1 MRIKYCRKYE
11 KYVSQQHCEF
21 FNEGKECAFY
31 SNKQWNSI
39 KELLQDVDRPKWDV
53 SEVIKPHQCN
63 LLDRG
68 YLNQRPRR
76 RKPRRKVL
84 SARI

>member
-21 FNEGKECAFY
+21 FNEGKDCEFY
-31 SNKQWNSI
+31 SNNQWNSI
-39 KELLQDVDRPKWDV
+39 KELLQDLNRPRWEV
-53 SEVIKPHQCN
+53 SEIIKPHKCS

-68 YLNQRPRR
+68 YLNQISRR
-76 RKPRRKVL
+76 RRVHRKVAA
-84 SARI
+84 ARG